1 MYNLIL
7 FFALIGMTTPEM
19 NDVNAPVD
27 YSFTIN
33 WEDEN
38 CICGSLTNTELD
50 WILHYGTTE
59 IHSEDNEP
67 VSGNSYPWSDDDD
80 IFTDC
85 PDCYRLTANLK
96 YYDSNGN
103 CCEGSAVAYFDG
115 DELINGTAVLNIT
128 MY

>member
-1 MYNLIL
+1 MFNLVL
-7 FFALIGMTTPEM
+7 FFALIGITTPEM
-19 NDVNAPVD
+19 NDVSIPVT

-33 WEDEN
+33 WDDEN
-38 CICGSLTNTELD
+38 CSCGELTNTELD
-50 WILHYGTTE
+50 WVLHYGTTE
-59 IHSEDNEP
+59 IHLEDNEP

-96 YYDSNGN
+96 YFDNSGK
-103 CCEGSAVAYFDG
+103 CCEGTAVGYFDG

-128 MY
+128 LN